1 MWRAPACESAIPHP
15 KDQMI
20 ISMGARPGPEACPA
34 PPSVGVGRLGEFH
47 LSFQARS
54 ASPSQPVL
62 PVPRVTAGGGIGAH
76 RNEAQ
81 LDRTYTPTAVHRPPE
96 DTANP
101 ARLPDTS

>member
-15 KDQMI
+15 TDQMI
-20 ISMGARPGPEACPA
+20 ISMGARPGPEACPHR
-34 PPSVGVGRLGEFH
+34 P
-47 LSFQARS
+47 RS
-54 ASPSQPVL
+54 ASAGLGSSTSRFRRAGLPQAGQSS

-81 LDRTYTPTAVHRPPE
+81 IDRTYTPTAVQRPPE
-96 DTANP
+96 DTAHP